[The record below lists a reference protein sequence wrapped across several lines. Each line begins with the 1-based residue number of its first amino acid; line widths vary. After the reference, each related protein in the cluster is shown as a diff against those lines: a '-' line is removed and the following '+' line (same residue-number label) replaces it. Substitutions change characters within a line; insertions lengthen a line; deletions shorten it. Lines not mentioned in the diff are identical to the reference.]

1 MNAQV
6 NELISKLDAHSRLYE
21 IREGILICDGYAISV
36 VSGRTRS
43 GISIY
48 ELNDYL
54 FGS

>member
-6 NELISKLDAHSRLYE
+6 NELISKLNKQNIAYE
-21 IREGILICDGYAISV
+21 IIAEMLYIGEHIISC